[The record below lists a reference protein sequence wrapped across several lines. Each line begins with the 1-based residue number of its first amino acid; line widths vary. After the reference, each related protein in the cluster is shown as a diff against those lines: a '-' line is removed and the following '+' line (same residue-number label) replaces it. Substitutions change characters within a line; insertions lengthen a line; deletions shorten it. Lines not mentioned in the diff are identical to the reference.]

1 MSVEIN
7 AVWNKEMGFI
17 ANIDGHDITVDAS
30 EEVGG
35 HNLGP
40 RPKKLLLIA
49 LAGCSGMDVV
59 SILKK
64 MRVEVDDFTININ
77 AVAQDEHPKKFTNMD
92 IVYKFKGKDLDI
104 EKIKKAVNLSIDKY
118 CSVIA
123 VLKDSIK
130 LNFDIQIL

>member
-17 ANIDGHDITVDAS
+17 ANIDGYDITVDAS

-64 MRVEVDDFTININ
+64 MRVEVDDFTINVN
-77 AVAQDEHPKKFTNMD
+77 AVAQNEHPKKFTKMD